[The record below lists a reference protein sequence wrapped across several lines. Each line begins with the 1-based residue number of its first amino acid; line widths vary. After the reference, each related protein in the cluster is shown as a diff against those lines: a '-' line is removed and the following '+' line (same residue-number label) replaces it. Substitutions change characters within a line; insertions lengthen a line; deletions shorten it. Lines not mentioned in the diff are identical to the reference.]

1 MRYMM
6 MVKANKDYEAG
17 VPPKKELMEAIAKH
31 GAELAKAGILLDT
44 GGLMP
49 SAKGARIL
57 ASGGN
62 LNVID
67 GPFAE
72 AKELIGGFG
81 ILKADSKEEAIRLG
95 TEIPFT
101 IETPLMR
108 LTKADTWALAERLGG
123 EAFVDLVIEETH
135 TCYRGARTERHSW
148 GYGCGTCPACELRAR
163 GFAEWQASRQV
174 RLASR

>member
-1 MRYMM
+1 MRYMK

-17 VPPKKELMEAIAKH
+17 FPHKNELMDAIAKH

-49 SAKGARIL
+49 TSKGARIL

-67 GPFAE
+67 GPFSE
-72 AKELIGGFG
+72 AKEVIGGFG

-95 TEIPFT
+95 RIFMQIHIDALGPGYEGELEIRQ
-101 IETPLMR
+101 MH
-108 LTKADTWALAERLGG
+108 DTSPG
-123 EAFVDLVIEETH
+123 EQPKYCD
-135 TCYRGARTERHSW
+135 
-148 GYGCGTCPACELRAR
+148 
-163 GFAEWQASRQV
+163 
-174 RLASR
+174 

>member
-17 VPPKKELMEAIAKH
+17 IPPKKELMEAIAKH

-49 SAKGARIL
+49 SSKGARIL

-72 AKELIGGFG
+72 AKEVIGGFG
-81 ILKADSKEEAIRLG
+81 ILEGRVQGRGHQARQDLHAD
-95 TEIPFT
+95 P
-101 IETPLMR
+101 
-108 LTKADTWALAERLGG
+108 
-123 EAFVDLVIEETH
+123 
-135 TCYRGARTERHSW
+135 YRYA
-148 GYGCGTCPACELRAR
+148 RAR
-163 GFAEWQASRQV
+163 
-174 RLASR
+174 L

>member
-6 MVKANKDYEAG
+6 MVKGNKDYEAG
-17 VPPKKELMEAIAKH
+17 APPKPELMDAIGKH
-31 GAELAKAGILLDT
+31 AAEMAKAGILLDM

-49 SAKGARIL
+49 SAMGARIL

-81 ILKADSKEEAIRLG
+81 ILKADSKEEAIKLG
-95 TEIPFT
+95 KAFMQIHVDTLGPGYEGELEI
-101 IETPLMR
+101 
-108 LTKADTWALAERLGG
+108 
-123 EAFVDLVIEETH
+123 
-135 TCYRGARTERHSW
+135 
-148 GYGCGTCPACELRAR
+148 
-163 GFAEWQASRQV
+163 RQM
-174 RLASR
+174 AGD

>member
-1 MRYMM
+1 MRYIM
-6 MVKANKDYEAG
+6 MVKGNNDYEAG
-17 VPPKKELMEAIAKH
+17 RPPKKELMEAIAKH
-31 GAELAKAGILLDT
+31 GAELAKAGILLST

-72 AKELIGGFG
+72 AKELIGGYG

-95 TEIPFT
+95 KIFMQIHVDTLGPDYEGEIEIRQMHDDP
-101 IETPLMR
+101 P
-108 LTKADTWALAERLGG
+108 AG
-123 EAFVDLVIEETH
+123 EQPRYCD
-135 TCYRGARTERHSW
+135 
-148 GYGCGTCPACELRAR
+148 
-163 GFAEWQASRQV
+163 
-174 RLASR
+174 

>member
-49 SAKGARIL
+49 SSKGARIL
-57 ASGGN
+57 VSGGN

-72 AKELIGGFG
+72 AKEVVGGFAV
-81 ILKADSKEEAIRLG
+81 LKAESKEEAIRLG
-95 TEIPFT
+95 RIFMQIHIDTLGPGYEGELEIRQ
-101 IETPLMR
+101 MH
-108 LTKADTWALAERLGG
+108 DTSPG
-123 EAFVDLVIEETH
+123 EVPKYCD
-135 TCYRGARTERHSW
+135 
-148 GYGCGTCPACELRAR
+148 
-163 GFAEWQASRQV
+163 
-174 RLASR
+174 

>member
-6 MVKANKDYEAG
+6 MVKGNRDYEAG
-17 VPPKKELMEAIAKH
+17 IPPKKELMEAIAKH

-49 SAKGARIL
+49 STKGARIL

-62 LNVID
+62 LNVVD
-67 GPFAE
+67 GTFTE

-95 TEIPFT
+95 KLFMQIHVDTLGPGYEGELEIRQMHDNP
-101 IETPLMR
+101 PP
-108 LTKADTWALAERLGG
+108 G
-123 EAFVDLVIEETH
+123 EQPRYCD
-135 TCYRGARTERHSW
+135 
-148 GYGCGTCPACELRAR
+148 
-163 GFAEWQASRQV
+163 
-174 RLASR
+174 

>member
-6 MVKANKDYEAG
+6 LVKGNKDYEAG

-49 SAKGARIL
+49 SSKGARVL
-57 ASGGN
+57 ASGGH

-72 AKELIGGFG
+72 AKEVIGGFG
-81 ILKADSKEEAIRLG
+81 ILRANSKQDAIRLG
-95 TEIPFT
+95 KIFMQIHVDTLGPGYEGELEI
-101 IETPLMR
+101 
-108 LTKADTWALAERLGG
+108 
-123 EAFVDLVIEETH
+123 
-135 TCYRGARTERHSW
+135 
-148 GYGCGTCPACELRAR
+148 
-163 GFAEWQASRQV
+163 RQMQGD
-174 RLASR
+174 

>member
-49 SAKGARIL
+49 TSKGARIL

-67 GPFAE
+67 GPFSE
-72 AKELIGGFG
+72 AKEVIGGFG

-95 TEIPFT
+95 RIFMQIHIDALGPGYEGELEIRQ
-101 IETPLMR
+101 MH
-108 LTKADTWALAERLGG
+108 DTSPG
-123 EAFVDLVIEETH
+123 EQPKYCD
-135 TCYRGARTERHSW
+135 
-148 GYGCGTCPACELRAR
+148 
-163 GFAEWQASRQV
+163 
-174 RLASR
+174 

>member
-17 VPPKKELMEAIAKH
+17 VPPKKELMEAIARH

-49 SAKGARIL
+49 SSKGARIL

-72 AKELIGGFG
+72 AKEVIGGFG
-81 ILKADSKEEAIRLG
+81 ILKAESKEEAIRLG
-95 TEIPFT
+95 RIFMQIHIDTLGPGYEGELEIRQ
-101 IETPLMR
+101 MH
-108 LTKADTWALAERLGG
+108 DTSPG
-123 EAFVDLVIEETH
+123 EAPKYCD
-135 TCYRGARTERHSW
+135 
-148 GYGCGTCPACELRAR
+148 
-163 GFAEWQASRQV
+163 
-174 RLASR
+174 